1 MNKLQKSALI
11 GVAAIVLSTVA
22 IQASDVLRGVEGN
35 LTGLVSDS
43 TGPCGA
49 GAVEILLGS
58 HALCVDIYEAS
69 ASAGCPYTS
78 PQNPQE
84 TQENANEGDCTPE
97 SKEGVVP
104 WRFVSFTQAQQLC
117 ARAGKRLPTNDEWYR
132 TVSGFGDVA
141 SCNIASVATE
151 PAPAGSFS
159 CMTPS
164 GVSDMIGNVWEWVD
178 EEIVDGTYD
187 SRTLPESGYVS
198 QVDRSGVVV
207 ETGAEA
213 KEEFGKDYAWT
224 ALTGV
229 RGMLRGGFYG
239 SKDDAGVFA
248 QNMSIPLDFRTT
260 GVGFRCVRD
269 I

>member
-11 GVAAIVLSTVA
+11 GVAAVVLSTVA

-35 LTGLVSDS
+35 LAGLVRESEH
-43 TGPCGA
+43 PCGE

-69 ASAGCPYTS
+69 AGIGCPYQD
-78 PQNPQE
+78 PQSPQE
-84 TQENANEGDCTPE
+84 TQENANEPDCKPQ
-97 SKEGVVP
+97 SKEGVIP

-117 ARAGKRLPTNDEWYR
+117 GRAGKRLPTNDEWYR
-132 TVSGFGDVA
+132 TVSGFTDDA
-141 SCNIASVATE
+141 SCNIASVSTE

-178 EEIVDGTYD
+178 EEIVDGNYE
-187 SRTLPESGYVS
+187 SRMLPPSGYIA
-198 QVDRSGVVV
+198 QVDTSGVVV
-207 ETGAEA
+207 ETGTEA
-213 KEEFGKDYAWT
+213 KDEFGKDYAWT
-224 ALTGV
+224 AHTGV
-229 RGMLRGGFYG
+229 KGMLRGGFYG
-239 SKDDAGVFA
+239 SKDDAGVFS